1 MTQFSEKTII
11 SIVGLTNV
19 GKSTLFNVITGQ
31 KNKAIVDSK
40 AGTTAD
46 NVISLME
53 LHGLGKIK
61 LIDTAGID
69 ENGILGDKKREKT
82 KQAIDESDLIL
93 FVIKNNTEI
102 LNQYENDILQY
113 IKEKNKQFLIII
125 NQFNEKIN
133 TLNINNT
140 KNLQINLNQQNQ
152 QLILTDFI
160 LNNYKNNN
168 EPIDLLPNLQLK
180 NSYVL
185 LIIPLDEESP
195 ELRLLR
201 PQSLVI
207 ERLLQK
213 FAIPVL
219 YRPDLKN
226 FDKNNFIETINNLKN
241 TQNGLSLI
249 ITDSQ
254 AINAI
259 YDFVPKDISFTSFS
273 IIMSNY
279 MSNGKLNN
287 FINGAKQLDNLND
300 GDNILIVEAC
310 NHDRKC
316 NDIATVQLPNAIKK
330 YTNKNINFDFNF
342 GQSFPTK
349 EEIQNKNYKLI
360 IACGGCMIDRQK
372 YQARLN
378 LIQELNIPM
387 SNYGI
392 VFSYVKNK
400 KILDKINIF

>member
-82 KQAIDESDLIL
+82 KQAIDESDLVL

-133 TLNINNT
+133 TLNIDNT
-140 KNLQINLNQQNQ
+140 KSLQINLNQQNQ

-168 EPIDLLPNLQLK
+168 KPIDYWP
-180 NSYVL
+180 
-185 LIIPLDEESP
+185 
-195 ELRLLR
+195 
-201 PQSLVI
+201 
-207 ERLLQK
+207 
-213 FAIPVL
+213 
-219 YRPDLKN
+219 
-226 FDKNNFIETINNLKN
+226 
-241 TQNGLSLI
+241 
-249 ITDSQ
+249 
-254 AINAI
+254 
-259 YDFVPKDISFTSFS
+259 
-273 IIMSNY
+273 
-279 MSNGKLNN
+279 
-287 FINGAKQLDNLND
+287 
-300 GDNILIVEAC
+300 
-310 NHDRKC
+310 
-316 NDIATVQLPNAIKK
+316 
-330 YTNKNINFDFNF
+330 
-342 GQSFPTK
+342 
-349 EEIQNKNYKLI
+349 
-360 IACGGCMIDRQK
+360 
-372 YQARLN
+372 
-378 LIQELNIPM
+378 
-387 SNYGI
+387 
-392 VFSYVKNK
+392 
-400 KILDKINIF
+400 